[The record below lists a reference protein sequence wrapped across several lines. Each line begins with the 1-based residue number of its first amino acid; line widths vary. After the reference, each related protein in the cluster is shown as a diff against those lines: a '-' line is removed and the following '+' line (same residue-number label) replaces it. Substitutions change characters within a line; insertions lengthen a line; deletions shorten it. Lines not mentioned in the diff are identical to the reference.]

1 MWGVR
6 FCQFQEVLQTPNNY
20 EGTHI
25 KFNLSPPGW
34 KKLVFFDMEERE
46 ISHKEINLANLQKMA
61 LQWKIAVDF
70 KPTAS
75 VGLNHSPLYTPL
87 LIVTFGFGEFELRLQ
102 YRKDRIALSLFDP
115 LELNLWKLRSTEVPM
130 VGEWTR
136 IEISH
141 EEEDDKFF
149 FVFSVGGTQIGKE
162 DSYRVSQKKHSYKI
176 YILRSDYRLPVT
188 KRVQL
193 DMN

>member
-20 EGTHI
+20 EVTHVKI
-25 KFNLSPPGW
+25 NHSSAGW
-34 KKLVFFDMEERE
+34 KKLVFFDMEERK
-46 ISHKEINLANLQKMA
+46 ITNKETNLANLQKVA

-75 VGLNHSPLYTPL
+75 IGLNHGPLYTPL
-87 LIVTFGFGEFELRLQ
+87 LIVTLGDVALRLQ
-102 YRKDRIALSLFDP
+102 YRKDNIALSLFDP

-162 DSYRVSQKKHSYKI
+162 DSYV
-176 YILRSDYRLPVT
+176 
-188 KRVQL
+188 
-193 DMN
+193 